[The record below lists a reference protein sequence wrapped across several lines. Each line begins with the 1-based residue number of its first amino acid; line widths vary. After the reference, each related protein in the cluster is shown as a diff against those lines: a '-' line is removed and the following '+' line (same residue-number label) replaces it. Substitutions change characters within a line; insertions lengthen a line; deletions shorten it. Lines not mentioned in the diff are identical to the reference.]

1 MPTYKGLTFEYGWR
15 PRDWPERLVQ
25 KFHPLALDEGSRAFI
40 DNAFAAPHGKLSSVA
55 RAVAGKFVNLYDA
68 NGLVGTHSMHVLS
81 EGHWRALLGEAHQ
94 GGRLLDIGAG
104 DGEVTKRAKP
114 LFDEI
119 VTTELSGPMAKR
131 LRKHGFEC
139 HEVDLA
145 HQALPVSGDFD
156 VVSAFNVIDRTTYPV
171 SLLRAM
177 RGLARDGGRII
188 LSVPLPL
195 SPIVFVGTHSC
206 DPEEPLPVGDDS
218 FEASLLAL
226 LTQVIEPMGLEIER
240 LARVPYLCRST
251 AERPITYLDDAVVVC
266 RVQKQIVTSA

>member
-1 MPTYKGLTFEYGWR
+1 MPTYKGLSFEYDLR
-15 PRDWPERLVQ
+15 PREWPDRLVK
-25 KFHPLALDEGSRAFI
+25 KFVPLSLDDGSRAFI
-40 DNAFAAPHGKLSSVA
+40 DNAFDAPHGKLASVA

-81 EGHWRALLGEAHQ
+81 EGHWAALLGADHPS
-94 GGRLLDIGAG
+94 GRLLDVGAG
-104 DGEVTKRAKP
+104 DGEVTKHARP
-114 LFDEI
+114 FFSEI

-131 LRKHGFEC
+131 LRKQGFDC

-145 HQALPVSGDFD
+145 HQPLPAPGGFD
-156 VVSAFNVIDRTTYPV
+156 VVSAFNVIDRTTYPL

-177 RGLARDGGRII
+177 RTLVRDEGRLI

-206 DPEEPLPVGDDS
+206 DPEEPLPVGDET

-226 LTQVIEPMGLEIER
+226 VTQVVEPAGLEVER

-251 AERPITYLDDAVVVC
+251 AERPITQLDDAVVVC
-266 RVQKQIVTSA
+266 RVRKQIVTSA